1 MILQSF
7 GYVIFIT
14 IFEKWIFHLIV
25 HGFERSK
32 VPIKLLSLF
41 YYPKRRKKISNWR
54 VIMTILQSLEY
65 WIPKPLPQLS
75 VNLCIYSIIIS
86 QFVYQY
92 KPILKH
98 VHYQNLISLK
108 VRVSSQHTFQ
118 ASRSFLFCQV
128 RSNWWYYSHLG
139 T

>member
-25 HGFERSK
+25 HIFERSK

-41 YYPKRRKKISNWR
+41 YYPEENKYLNWR
-54 VIMTILQSLEY
+54 DIMTILQSLEY
-65 WIPKPLPQLS
+65 WIQKPLPQLS
-75 VNLCIYSIIIS
+75 VNLCIHSIIIS

-92 KPILKH
+92 RPILKH
-98 VHYQNLISLK
+98 AHYQNLISLK
-108 VRVSSQHTFQ
+108 IRISSQHTFQ

-128 RSNWWYYSHLG
+128 RSNRWYYSHLG